1 MIEANK
7 EASGTLWDLR
17 AAFACKDEPS
27 LASSPL
33 EPRRKSKGSGRQDGQ
48 QQCRDGSDDDSEA
61 HRPAWQR
68 NLIKEFEEVDAIE
81 AAAIRI
87 RRDLQNLNEETERA
101 EVDAE
106 AAALM
111 LDLRG
116 STATGRRSSTSG
128 DLEAIAL
135 LAELHGDAP
144 RSDVPQEG
152 RSYAATSTS
161 GVAEPERLWHLEV
174 LRLRRALDQMAK
186 ETLQ

>member
-1 MIEANK
+1 MVRRFGGFGGGFGREISVEWLCDSK
-7 EASGTLWDLR
+7 QCHLLVTSML
-17 AAFACKDEPS
+17 P
-27 LASSPL
+27 
-33 EPRRKSKGSGRQDGQ
+33 RKSKGSGRQDGQ

-116 STATGRRSSTSG
+116 KG
-128 DLEAIAL
+128 
-135 LAELHGDAP
+135 
-144 RSDVPQEG
+144 
-152 RSYAATSTS
+152 AA
-161 GVAEPERLWHLEV
+161 
-174 LRLRRALDQMAK
+174 
-186 ETLQ
+186 

>member
-1 MIEANK
+1 M
-7 EASGTLWDLR
+7 L
-17 AAFACKDEPS
+17 P
-27 LASSPL
+27 
-33 EPRRKSKGSGRQDGQ
+33 RKSKGSGRQDGQ